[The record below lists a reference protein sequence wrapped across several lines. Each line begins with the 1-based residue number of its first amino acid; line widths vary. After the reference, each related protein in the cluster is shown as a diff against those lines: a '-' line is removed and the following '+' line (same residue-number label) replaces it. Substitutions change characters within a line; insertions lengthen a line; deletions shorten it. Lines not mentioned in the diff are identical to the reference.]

1 MEKSLKRPSADVMEI
16 DPGTSTKKPKLADI
30 EEIVEIEDDED
41 RSTNKDNTTFVEEEG
56 AQEKSKS
63 VSSTEKAI
71 SNPIVAKSSQVS
83 AMIVQKY
90 VSSEEETSKIP
101 SQEELV
107 KDFTDKRSKAV
118 DENYKIMQQ
127 IRRSVSNKSTL
138 LAVRESEGNV
148 FKIATTDATGVSH
161 VKLQMDQVGIPDKVN
176 FHKQASEILY
186 SDLLKSYLSKIK
198 LEEKVSKL
206 EE

>member
-1 MEKSLKRPSADVMEI
+1 M
-16 DPGTSTKKPKLADI
+16 
-30 EEIVEIEDDED
+30 
-41 RSTNKDNTTFVEEEG
+41 
-56 AQEKSKS
+56 
-63 VSSTEKAI
+63 
-71 SNPIVAKSSQVS
+71 S

-107 KDFTDKRSKAV
+107 KDFTDKRNKVV

-138 LAVRESEGNV
+138 LAVRESKGNV
-148 FKIATTDATGVSH
+148 LRIATTGATGVSQ

-176 FHKQASEILY
+176 FHK
-186 SDLLKSYLSKIK
+186 
-198 LEEKVSKL
+198 
-206 EE
+206 

>member
-1 MEKSLKRPSADVMEI
+1 MEV
-16 DPGTSTKKPKLADI
+16 DPGTSTKKPRLVEI
-30 EEIVEIEDDED
+30 EEIVEIEDDEV
-41 RSTNKDNTTFVEEEG
+41 RSTNKDNTTIVEEEEV
-56 AQEKSKS
+56 QEQSKS
-63 VSSTEKAI
+63 VSSTEKTI
-71 SNPIVAKSSQVS
+71 SNPTVAESSQMS

-107 KDFTDKRSKAV
+107 KDFTDKRNKVV

-148 FKIATTDATGVSH
+148 FRIATTNVIGVS
-161 VKLQMDQVGIPDKVN
+161 QVN
-176 FHKQASEILY
+176 L
-186 SDLLKSYLSKIK
+186 
-198 LEEKVSKL
+198 
-206 EE
+206 